1 VVYLAQET
9 ILIID
14 DEKEIRDL
22 IGIYLTNEGYNVIK
36 AADGVEGL
44 EYLENENVH
53 LVVLDIMMPRMDGIQ
68 ACMKIRE
75 SRNVPIIMLS
85 AKSQDMDKIMGLTT
99 GADDYITKPFQPLE
113 LVARIKSQLRRYLRL
128 NQMDGNPQ
136 ISTNLNMD
144 VLTID
149 ELVINVT
156 THDVTVEGR
165 EIKLTPREF
174 AILEL
179 LARNPGVVFS
189 TEKIYERVWNE
200 PFYESENTVMVHI
213 RNLREKLEN
222 NPRTP
227 QYIKTVWGV
236 GYKIEQ

>member
-1 VVYLAQET
+1 MSQET

-22 IGIYLTNEGYNVIK
+22 IGIYLTNEGYNVLK
-36 AADGVEGL
+36 AADGIEGL
-44 EYLENENVH
+44 QYLESETVH
-53 LVVLDIMMPRMDGIQ
+53 LVVLDIMMPRLDGIQ

-99 GADDYITKPFQPLE
+99 GADDYVTKPFQPLE

-128 NQMDGNPQ
+128 NHLDGNLQSSDSQQMDV
-136 ISTNLNMD
+136 I
-144 VLTID
+144 TID
-149 ELVINVT
+149 ELIMNVS
-156 THDVTVEGR
+156 THAVSVEGKDV
-165 EIKLTPREF
+165 KLTPREF

-189 TEKIYERVWNE
+189 TERIYERVWNE
-200 PFYESENTVMVHI
+200 PFYDSENTVMVHI
-213 RNLREKLEN
+213 RNLREKIEN

-227 QYIKTVWGV
+227 RYIKTVWGV